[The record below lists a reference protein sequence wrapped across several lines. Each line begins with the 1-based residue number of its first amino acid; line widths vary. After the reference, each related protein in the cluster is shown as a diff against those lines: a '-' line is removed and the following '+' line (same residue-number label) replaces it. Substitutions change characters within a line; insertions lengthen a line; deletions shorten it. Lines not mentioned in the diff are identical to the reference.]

1 VQLTIEKLIYGGDG
15 LARVPASG
23 DERRGK
29 TVFVPYV
36 LPGELVEATA
46 VEERKGYTRAELV
59 EVLQPSTARVDPVCP
74 YYGKCGGCQYQHS
87 NYTAQ
92 LEDKRQILQETILR
106 GSKLALPFI
115 EVHSGEPYGFRNRTR
130 MKIVVDP
137 EFALGYYRHGSHELE
152 AVRQCPISSPLIN
165 RAIALLWEMAP
176 EAADYASLREVQ
188 FFANHNDS
196 ELLVELFIHHATTP
210 VLLAKFAKA
219 MRERMPEIAGV
230 AVFASGSTVSAFGK
244 AADDELED
252 GNLEASR
259 RLSRAGVPY
268 IEGSASM
275 VYNVGSHGYRVSA
288 GSFFQT
294 NRFLA
299 EKLVELVTANRTG
312 RAALDLYAG
321 VGLFTLPMSHHFE
334 RITSVEIA
342 QNSYDDLAA
351 NAAVPHIQAVH
362 STTEDY
368 VNAARGRWDYAIVD
382 PPRAGLGERV
392 AKALAG
398 LSIPRLTYVSC
409 DPATLSRDLVTLLAA
424 GYRVEDA
431 HLVDLFPQ
439 TYHMETVLHL
449 AR

>member
-1 VQLTIEKLIYGGDG
+1 VSYPHRVQFTIEKLIYGGDG
-15 LARVPASG
+15 LARVPAIG

-36 LPGELVEATA
+36 LPGEVVEATA
-46 VEERKGYTRAELV
+46 VEERKGFTRASLV
-59 EVLQPSTARVDPVCP
+59 EVLTPSPARITPRCP
-74 YYGKCGGCQYQHS
+74 HFGVCGGCQYQHS
-87 NYTAQ
+87 DYTAQ
-92 LEDKRQILQETILR
+92 LEDKRQILHETILR
-106 GSKLALPFI
+106 GAKLALPFI

-130 MKIVVDP
+130 MKIEVEP

-152 AVRQCPISSPLIN
+152 AVRNCPISSPLIN
-165 RAIALLWEMAP
+165 KAIALMWELAP
-176 EAADYASLREVQ
+176 EAASYASLREVQ

-210 VLLAKFAKA
+210 VLLAKFAKL

-230 AVFASGSTVSAFGK
+230 AVFASGATDG
-244 AADDELED
+244 DLED
-252 GNLEASR
+252 GNIESSR
-259 RLSRAGVPY
+259 RLSRAGVPH
-268 IEGSASM
+268 IEGSPSM
-275 VYNVGSHGYRVSA
+275 VYNVGSHSYRVSA

-299 EKLVELVTANRTG
+299 SKLVELVTANRSG
-312 RAALDLYAG
+312 RAALDLFAG
-321 VGLFTLPMSHHFE
+321 VGLFTLPMSRNFE
-334 RITSVEIA
+334 RITSIEFA
-342 QNSYDDLAA
+342 QNSFDDLAA

-368 VNAARGRWDYAIVD
+368 LNAARGRWDFAIVD

-392 AKALAG
+392 AKLLAG
-398 LSIPRLTYVSC
+398 LSVPRVAYVSC
-409 DPATLSRDLVTLLAA
+409 DPATLSRDLVTLLGA
-424 GYRVEDA
+424 GFHVEEA

>member
-1 VQLTIEKLIYGGDG
+1 
-15 LARVPASG
+15 
-23 DERRGK
+23 
-29 TVFVPYV
+29 
-36 LPGELVEATA
+36 
-46 VEERKGYTRAELV
+46 
-59 EVLQPSTARVDPVCP
+59 
-74 YYGKCGGCQYQHS
+74 
-87 NYTAQ
+87 
-92 LEDKRQILQETILR
+92 
-106 GSKLALPFI
+106 
-115 EVHSGEPYGFRNRTR
+115 
-130 MKIVVDP
+130 MKIAIEP

-152 AVRQCPISSPLIN
+152 AVRNCPISSPLIN
-165 RAIALLWEMAP
+165 RAIAAMWELGPEMAAYP
-176 EAADYASLREVQ
+176 SLREVQ
-188 FFANHNDS
+188 FFANHDDS
-196 ELLVELFIHHATTP
+196 EMLVELFVHHATTP
-210 VLLAKFAKA
+210 VLLTRIAKLL
-219 MRERMPEIAGV
+219 RERMAEIVGV
-230 AVFASGSTVSAFGK
+230 AVFASGATDG
-244 AADDELED
+244 DLDD
-252 GNLEASR
+252 GNIEASR
-259 RLSRAGVPY
+259 RLSRAGVPH
-268 IEGSASM
+268 IEGSPSL

-299 EKLVELVTANRTG
+299 EKLVELVTRNRSG

-321 VGLFTLPMSHHFE
+321 VGLFTLPMSRNFE

-368 VNAARGRWDYAIVD
+368 VNAARGRWDFAIVD

-392 AKALAG
+392 TKALAG
-398 LSIPRLTYVSC
+398 LSIPRIAYVSC

-424 GYRVEDA
+424 GYRVEEA

>member
-1 VQLTIEKLIYGGDG
+1 MQFTIEKLIYGGDG
-15 LARVPASG
+15 LARIPAIG

-36 LPGELVEATA
+36 LPGEVVEATV
-46 VEERKGYTRAELV
+46 VEERKGYTRASLT
-59 EVLQPSTARVDPVCP
+59 EVLSPSPARIKPACQYFGV
-74 YYGKCGGCQYQHS
+74 CGGCQYQHS

-106 GSKLALPFI
+106 GAKLILPHI

-130 MKIVVDP
+130 MKIVMEP
-137 EFALGYYRHGSHELE
+137 EFALGYYRAGSHDLE
-152 AVRQCPISSPLIN
+152 PVRNCPISSPLIN
-165 RAIALLWEMAP
+165 QAVALLWELAP
-176 EAADYASLREVQ
+176 EMAAYTSLREVQ
-188 FFANHNDS
+188 FFANHDDS

-210 VLLAKFAKA
+210 VLLAKFAKLL
-219 MRERMPEIAGV
+219 RQRMPQILGV
-230 AVFASGSTVSAFGK
+230 AVFASGATGG
-244 AADDELED
+244 DLED
-252 GNLEASR
+252 GNIEASR
-259 RLSRAGVPY
+259 RLSRGGVPY

-275 VYNVGSHGYRVSA
+275 IYQVGSHKYRVSA

-299 EKLVELVTANRTG
+299 AKLVELVTANRSG

-321 VGLFTLPMSHHFE
+321 VGLFTLPMSRHFE
-334 RITSVEIA
+334 RITSIEFA
-342 QNSYDDLAA
+342 QNSFDDLAA

-368 VNAARGRWDYAIVD
+368 LNAARGRWDYAIVD

-392 AKALAG
+392 AKSLAG
-398 LSIPRLTYVSC
+398 LSIPRITYVSC

-424 GYRVEDA
+424 GYHVEDA